1 MTENLGE
8 HRRLVKGAILAF
20 TIAMVVLGV
29 LNFHEQWTSNI
40 KTDGIHWMYLR
51 GNLVADGVG
60 AGSAGE
66 LSGIQKGDVLRS
78 INFKPVLFPQD
89 VGKILRDS
97 AIPGKPF
104 QYEIVRGGESF
115 VKLLIPQKKSS
126 HFYYYLASVGFIIL
140 AIGLYA
146 FLRSRSRSF
155 ALHFY
160 FLCLAFYGAYVF
172 SPTGRFDPLDWTFYW
187 GDAVFLLL
195 LPPLFLHFA
204 FYFPGRATWNS
215 HGRVHLLYLP
225 SILLLSARIL
235 VTLFY
240 YFQPQSTGMLTIEG
254 FLSFENIELSYM
266 FLGLLAGVVVLFLS
280 YMRSDDIIQRKQLK
294 LVLAGVVAG
303 FGPFCFLW
311 LVSLG
316 VRVPQQAL
324 EAALVPQILIPLS
337 LTYALFK
344 YRLMDVDI
352 IIKRGMIYTVT
363 TMMLFLLYLF
373 LTISWVQFIMPQ
385 ASLVKTVAV
394 TSLTTLLAALLFQPL
409 RERVRAL
416 VDRVYYKDSYDF
428 RRTLVQFSRDITS
441 SLDVEQLSGSL
452 LKHVL
457 STFRVKDA
465 DLMLKSGLNRFESFT
480 GSTRAINPGLAFLRR
495 LSTDSVV
502 FLDAPYSADV
512 EMKDEEEALRAL
524 GMNYFIPC
532 RFKHNI
538 VAILGISKKENDDYL
553 SSEDLDLLVTL
564 ANQLAIVIENHRL
577 FYTLKTKADE
587 LERVKNFNEN
597 ILLSLNVGIVTLDEN
612 GRVVAC
618 NQYIESFLGSNRVMI
633 IGHPLEDLF
642 PNEIVDRYSNYNL
655 KTSRKKLE
663 GTRFYKTLIDNFK
676 QKDYVMNLS
685 FVPLINESDVEYGT
699 ILILDDVTHQAKLE
713 EQLTQSEKLSALGL
727 LAAGVAHEVN
737 TPLTGISS
745 YTQMLEQQTH
755 PAETREILQKIEQQ
769 TFRASRIIN
778 TLLDLSRE
786 QPVPLTQIDLNNL
799 LRETL
804 VLLKPH
810 FKEMPI
816 EVIQEYDS
824 SDPVVVGNEGKLQQV
839 FTNLFLNA
847 KDAMHNGGRLLA
859 RTESDGDYVL
869 IDIVDTGVG
878 IDEKT
883 LKRIYEPFFT
893 TKKGMKGTGLGLAIT
908 YTIIQEH
915 KGSIDVFSEE
925 GKGTHFQIKLPKV
938 KRESHEQSRAY
949 TGD

>member
-1 MTENLGE
+1 MKAG
-8 HRRLVKGAILAF
+8 ILAL
-20 TIAMVVLGV
+20 TLAVVVLGI
-29 LNFHEQWTSNI
+29 LNFHEQWTSDI
-40 KTDGIHWMYLR
+40 RTDGVRWIYAK
-51 GNLVADGVG
+51 GSLVADSV
-60 AGSAGE
+60 AHASAGE
-66 LSGIQKGDVLRS
+66 ASGIESGDVLKS
-78 INFKPVLFPQD
+78 INFQPVLFPQD
-89 VGKILRDS
+89 VGKILRDDG
-97 AIPGKPF
+97 IPGKPF
-104 QYEIVRGGESF
+104 QYEIVRGGETF
-115 VKLLIPQKKSS
+115 VRLVTPLPKSS
-126 HFYYYLASVGFIIL
+126 NFYFYLSCVGFVIL

-146 FLRSRSRSF
+146 FLKSRSRSF

-172 SPTGRFDPLDWTFYW
+172 SPTGKFDPLDWVFFW
-187 GDAVFLLL
+187 GDTVFLLL

-204 FYFPGRATWNS
+204 FYFPGRAASNS
-215 HGRVHLLYLP
+215 GGRIHWLYLP
-225 SILLLSARIL
+225 SMFLLAARVL

-240 YFQPQSTGMLTIEG
+240 YFSPKSTLMPTVEG
-254 FLSFENIELSYM
+254 YLAFENVELSYV
-266 FLGLLAGVVVLFLS
+266 FAGLLAGVIVLFLS
-280 YMRSDDIIQRKQLK
+280 YVRSEDIIQRKQLK
-294 LVLAGVVAG
+294 LVLAGVMAG
-303 FGPFCFLW
+303 FGPFSLLW
-311 LVSLG
+311 LISLA
-316 VRVPQQAL
+316 VRVPQQAM

-363 TMMLFLLYLF
+363 TMVLFFMYLL

-394 TSLTTLLAALLFQPL
+394 ASLTTLLASLLFQPL
-409 RERVRAL
+409 RERVRSL
-416 VDRVYYKDSYDF
+416 VDRVYYKDSYDY
-428 RRTLVQFSRDITS
+428 RRTLIQFSREMTS
-441 SLDVEQLSGSL
+441 SLDIEQLSGSL
-452 LKHVL
+452 LNHVH
-457 STFRVKDA
+457 STFRVKNA
-465 DLMLKSGLNRFESFT
+465 DLLLKSGLNRFESFT
-480 GSTRAINPGLAFLRR
+480 GSSKSINPGLAFLAR
-495 LSTDSVV
+495 LSTDPFV
-502 FLDAPYSADV
+502 FLDSPYSSDP
-512 EMKDEEEALRAL
+512 ELRDDEESLRAL
-524 GMNYFIPC
+524 GLNYFIPC

-538 VAILGISKKENDDYL
+538 VAILGLSKKENNDYL
-553 SSEDLDLLVTL
+553 SSEDVDLLVTL

-612 GRVVAC
+612 ARVVAC
-618 NQYIESFLGSNRVMI
+618 NQYIESFLNLSRVQI
-633 IGHPLEDLF
+633 LGHPLEELF
-642 PNEIVDRYSNYNL
+642 PNEIVDRYRNYSL
-655 KTSRKKLE
+655 KSSRKKLE
-663 GTRFYKTLIDNFK
+663 GARFYKTMIDSFK
-676 QKDYVMNLS
+676 QKDHVMNLS

-745 YTQMLEQQTH
+745 YTQMLEQQVN
-755 PAETREILQKIEQQ
+755 EGEMREILQKIEQQ

-786 QPVPLTQIDLNNL
+786 QPVPLAAIDINNL
-799 LRETL
+799 LKETL

-810 FKEMPI
+810 FKDLPI
-816 EVIQEYDS
+816 EVVQEYDPS
-824 SDPVVVGNEGKLQQV
+824 EPSVTGNEGKLQQV
-839 FTNLFLNA
+839 FTNLLLNA
-847 KDAMHNGGRLLA
+847 KDAMHKGGRLLA
-859 RTESDGDYVL
+859 RTEANEDHVL
-869 IDIVDTGVG
+869 IDIVDTGIG

-915 KGSIDVFSEE
+915 RGSIEVFSEE
-925 GKGTHFQIKLPKV
+925 GKGTHFQIKLPKM
-938 KRESHEQSRAY
+938 KKETHEQSRAY